1 MSEFYDHFME
11 LVTDPAHLAFEVF
24 TTFILEIVI
33 LGLLLPLIARRIRR
47 EHRQIDIEHGVN
59 HDDWFFADLNLDPDL
74 PIDYIPTHRGVPR
87 G

>member
-1 MSEFYDHFME
+1 MTEFYDHFME

-24 TTFILEIVI
+24 TTFVLEIVI

-47 EHRQIDIEHGVN
+47 EHRKIDVEHGVDHN
-59 HDDWFFADLNLDPDL
+59 AWFFDTSDNPDL
-74 PIDYIPTHRGVPR
+74 PINYVPTHRGDNC